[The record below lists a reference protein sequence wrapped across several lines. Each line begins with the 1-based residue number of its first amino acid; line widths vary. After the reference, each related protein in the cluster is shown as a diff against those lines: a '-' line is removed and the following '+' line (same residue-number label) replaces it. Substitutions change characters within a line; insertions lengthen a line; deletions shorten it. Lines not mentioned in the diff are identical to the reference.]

1 LNIGAGAASAANP
14 PGDRHVTLSLFLPFD
29 SFGEWIAMCLFV
41 RLAGAGEAEEIRAL
55 QLCKMPTALDCFA
68 EPIVG
73 LRYARNPRRNRL
85 LPKRSWIAGGAVFR
99 D

>member
-1 LNIGAGAASAANP
+1 
-14 PGDRHVTLSLFLPFD
+14 
-29 SFGEWIAMCLFV
+29 MCLFV

-73 LRYARNPRRNRL
+73 LRYARTD
-85 LPKRSWIAGGAVFR
+85 LPIPSKRG
-99 D
+99 